1 MTTTE
6 IAADSIVSAIPCHGI
21 TRIE

>member
-6 IAADSIVSAIPCHGI
+6 IVADSIVSAIPCHGI